1 MLGWLENVWLIRKE
15 GTQKSENLTK
25 PEECSQTSL
34 RRIYLISSLRRIG
47 RENLFLIF
55 LVFPAAAFLVSLL
68 ALSSTAQDATG
79 ALRGTVNDPTGG
91 RIPGAAIALVNDATG
106 FRYSIATDSEGRFAF
121 ELLPPGDY
129 TARATAQG
137 MSPQET
143 PKLHVYVGGETTVVF
158 ELKVGGGQ
166 ETVTVMGEPSQVDTQ
181 PSTVS
186 SLIDER
192 AIGGLPL
199 DGRRYTDLSL
209 LTPGVTPDPRSL
221 TAGSNGDLA
230 FGGIRGFQTSYLV
243 DGADNNN
250 AFYAQATG
258 RYRAPYQFSNEVV
271 QEFQVSSNVYGA
283 ELGRSGGAVVNV
295 VTKSGSNQLHGSGF
309 YFLRDA
315 SFGATHPLLDFKP
328 YSQQQQFGMTLG
340 GPIKRNRIFFFG
352 GLDQHIF
359 HDTSVVRFLNGGS
372 QVVPQPG
379 DPPLYPGDYEP
390 SDQGIVFAAAAK
402 LDELAGNHPAQ
413 MLGNAGFLKLDA
425 ELSPHQTFSA
435 RLSTSRYWGLNNVFL
450 DPGSPLTTFAMSD
463 NGQEQVATESG
474 SLSLT
479 SALSWRMVSHLRAQF
494 TRDLEQSF
502 SNSIDPLS
510 RINSVIDGFGQSS
523 ILPRQTREHR
533 FHLTETLSL
542 EAGRNSLK
550 FGADLL
556 LTWIYNF
563 FPSQFGGEFVFDPI
577 KVNPFT
583 FEPMEAGLE
592 LTPLRAYAHDMP
604 KYYTQNFGT
613 AVSNPDSNEYAGFAQ
628 DTIRAN
634 RHLALSLGA
643 RYDLQTYTTKGLVT
657 NPLWPGSGKVPFD
670 PYDFAP
676 RIGLAYSV
684 GEARPL
690 VIRAG
695 YGWFYTRIP
704 QIYNSA
710 VATENGYSS
719 FNLFLDNSNY
729 YDHQVFPQ
737 YPNALV
743 NCPLMASTCA
753 LPSNLAQF
761 AQASISAF
769 DTNFKTPKVEQASL
783 SLEREVA
790 RRFVVGASYM
800 YVHGID
806 LIRALDANLPE
817 PVNVQYPVYDAQ
829 GVNFLGTFYNV
840 QSFSTWQQTP
850 SFTCP
855 FPPCINPLARP
866 IPQLGAVDVFQSA
879 ASSVYNGATLSIH
892 RQMTSGLY
900 FRLAYTF
907 AKAIDDGQDA
917 LVAGEPALV
926 QNSYAPNA
934 ERGPSVTDQRQR
946 LVVSGIIEPHPFH
959 RGQDVLAA
967 MFNNWKL
974 ASVLTVGSGRPVT
987 VSVSGDPNQDGNDD
1001 NDRLPGVG
1009 RNSFLG
1015 PDYATLDARLT
1026 RRVHAGE
1033 RMKLDFIV
1041 ESFNLLNRDNK
1052 QVTVTENGLE
1062 SSSVY
1067 FEKMFTQLGIN
1078 YYPGH
1083 FQVPSNPLQITNAFP
1098 PRQVQLA
1105 LKMIF

>member
-1 MLGWLENVWLIRKE
+1 MILSAILI
-15 GTQKSENLTK
+15 T
-25 PEECSQTSL
+25 
-34 RRIYLISSLRRIG
+34 
-47 RENLFLIF
+47 
-55 LVFPAAAFLVSLL
+55 LL
-68 ALSSTAQDATG
+68 ASAAEAQDATG
-79 ALRGTVNDPTGG
+79 ALRGTVSDPTGA
-91 RIPGAAIALVNDATG
+91 RIADATVVVVNDATG
-106 FRYSIATDSEGRFAF
+106 FRYSMASDAEGRFAF

-129 TARATAQG
+129 TARAAARG
-137 MSPQET
+137 MSAQET
-143 PKLHVYVGGETTVVF
+143 PKLHVEVGGETAIDFKLEVA
-158 ELKVGGGQ
+158 GGK
-166 ETVTVMGEPSQVDTQ
+166 ETVTVTGEPPVVDTQ
-181 PSTVS
+181 PAAVS

-199 DGRRYTDLSL
+199 DGRRYTDLAL
-209 LTPGVTPDPRSL
+209 LTPGVTQDPRGL
-221 TAGSNGDLA
+221 TMGSNGDLA

-250 AFYAQATG
+250 AFFAQATG

-271 QEFQVSSNVYGA
+271 QEFRVSSNTYGA
-283 ELGRSGGAVVNV
+283 ELGRAGGAVVNV

-315 SFGATHPLLDFKP
+315 TFGATHPLLDFKP
-328 YSQQQQFGMTLG
+328 YSQQQQFGATVG
-340 GPIKRNRIFFFG
+340 GPIKRNKVFFFA

-359 HDTSVVRFLNGGS
+359 HDTSVVRFLDGS
-372 QVVPQPG
+372 SEVVPQPG
-379 DPPLYPGDYEP
+379 DPPLYPGDYEE
-390 SDQGIVFAAAAK
+390 SDKGLVFAAAGK
-402 LDELAGNHPAQ
+402 LNELAGNHPAQ
-413 MLGNAGFLKLDA
+413 MLGNAGFFKLDA
-425 ELSPHQTFSA
+425 ELSPHQTLSA

-450 DPGSPLTTFAMSD
+450 DPGSPLTTFAISD

-474 SLSLT
+474 SISLT

-502 SNSIDPLS
+502 TNSTDPLS
-510 RINSVIDGFGQSS
+510 RINSIIDAFGQSS

-533 FHLTETLSL
+533 LHLTETLSL
-542 EAGRNSLK
+542 EEGRNSLK
-550 FGADLL
+550 FGGDVL

-563 FPSQFGGEFVFDPI
+563 FPSEFGGEYIFDPI
-577 KVNPFT
+577 KVDPFT
-583 FEPMEAGLE
+583 FEPMEDGLE
-592 LTPLRAYAHDMP
+592 LTPLRAYAHDVP

-613 AVSNPDSNEYAGFAQ
+613 AVSHPDSNEYAAFAQ
-628 DTIRAN
+628 DTVRVN
-634 RHLALSLGA
+634 RHLALSLGV
-643 RYDLQTYTTKGLVT
+643 RYDLQTYTTKGLIQ
-657 NPLWPGSGKVPFD
+657 NPLWPGSGKVPFNPD
-670 PYDFAP
+670 NFAP
-676 RIGLAYSV
+676 RVGMAYSV
-684 GEARPL
+684 GEKKPL
-690 VIRAG
+690 VVRAG

-704 QIYNSA
+704 QIYNSTI
-710 VATENGYSS
+710 ATDNGYSS

-743 NCPLMASTCA
+743 DCPLMAASCA
-753 LPSNLAQF
+753 LPANLAQF

-769 DTNFKTPKVEQASL
+769 ATNFKTPKVEQASV
-783 SLEREVA
+783 SLEREMAA
-790 RRFVVGASYM
+790 RLVVGVSYM

-806 LIRALDANLPE
+806 LIRALDGNLPA
-817 PVNVQYPVYDAQ
+817 PVNVEYPVYDAQ
-829 GVNFLGTFYNV
+829 GINFLGTFYNV
-840 QSFSTWQQTP
+840 QSFSTLQQTP

-866 IPQLGAVDVFQSA
+866 IPQLGAVDVYQSA
-879 ASSVYNGATLSIH
+879 ASSVYNGGTLSIH
-892 RQMTSGLY
+892 RQMTHGLY
-900 FRLAYTF
+900 FRMAYTF

-917 LVAGEPALV
+917 LVAGDPALV

-946 LVVSGIIEPHPFH
+946 LVVSWIAEPRPFH
-959 RGQDVLAA
+959 RGQDVLEK
-967 MFNNWKL
+967 MFNDWKL
-974 ASVLTVGSGRPVT
+974 ASVATVGSGRPVT
-987 VSVSGDPNQDGNDD
+987 VTVAGDPNQDGNDD
-1001 NDRLPGVG
+1001 NDRLPGAG

-1015 PDYATLDARLT
+1015 PDYATVDARLT
-1026 RRVHAGE
+1026 RRIHAGD
-1033 RMKLDFIV
+1033 RLKMDFIV